1 MSVLVGKSSYVTMN
15 NSVCNLFFSNG
26 LYLFLNIFKDYF
38 PFIVT
43 MKYWLYFPLCMKNP
57 PALSYT

>member
-43 MKYWLYFPLCMKNP
+43 MK
-57 PALSYT
+57 

>member
-26 LYLFLNIFKDYF
+26 VYLFLNIFKIILFYF
-38 PFIVT
+38 
-43 MKYWLYFPLCMKNP
+43 
-57 PALSYT
+57 